1 VFVNF
6 FKLFSMAKQ
15 KERKIRLCRSQRRV
29 SKAPVLTLEGLWL
42 QESGFNIGDLVQIV
56 PEKEQLTIKV
66 VEKWK

>member
-1 VFVNF
+1 
-6 FKLFSMAKQ
+6 MAKQ

-29 SKAPVLTLEGLWL
+29 NEAPVLTLEGLWL

-66 VEKWK
+66 IEKWK